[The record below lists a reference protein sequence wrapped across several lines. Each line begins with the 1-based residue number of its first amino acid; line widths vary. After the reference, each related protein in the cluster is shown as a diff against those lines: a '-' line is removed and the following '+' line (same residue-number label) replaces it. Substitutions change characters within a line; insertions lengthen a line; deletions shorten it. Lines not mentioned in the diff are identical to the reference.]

1 MAYSVAAQSI
11 TAVTAAAVIGS
22 LAIFLTSAVPEARA
36 EQQTSSVPLQQSLA
50 KGDRLPV
57 LVKGAACSTRGWP
70 HYEQT
75 CQFDLRRSADDVGKV
90 RVVAITRS

>member
-11 TAVTAAAVIGS
+11 TAATAAALIAG
-22 LAIFLTSAVPEARA
+22 LAVFLTSAVPEAKA
-36 EQQTSSVPLQQSLA
+36 EQQMTAPLQQSLA

-57 LVKGAACSTRGWP
+57 LAKGSACSTRAWP
-70 HYEQT
+70 HYEQN

-90 RVVAITRS
+90 RVVELTRS